1 MIMKLIRIMLQ
12 EQNWGIWLYLI
23 YILSARFQLGF
34 ILRIE
39 MPQLGSTRLG
49 TFSAQLGSAR
59 EISARTVGSAILC
72 YTSVF
77 ILWWSS
83 NKQRFEH
90 LSEFAFEMQDV
101 SRFCFQSPYTYSV
114 TLLKV
119 VKSSREMQIHN
130 MFGPIFY
137 YICYY

>member
-23 YILSARFQLGF
+23 YILSAQFQL
-34 ILRIE
+34 E
-39 MPQLGSTRLG
+39 NWNAPARLD
-49 TFSAQLGSAR
+49 SAR
-59 EISARTVGSAILC
+59 NLFSSSWLSSGNFSSNSSLLATYLLKFLIRLIITFFSVGYAILC
-72 YTSVF
+72 STSVF

-101 SRFCFQSPYTYSV
+101 SRFFFKALTHI
-114 TLLKV
+114 LLHYW
-119 VKSSREMQIHN
+119 R
-130 MFGPIFY
+130 
-137 YICYY
+137 